1 MNVRNRMAQRGIALH
16 HALRYY
22 NGFVRRI
29 IQHLDI
35 ELVLGII
42 DLADRLHQSVDYELL
57 VVNRELDG
65 DAGKLGKLS
74 KRLRGPVLA
83 VAVVH
88 VNQRIAVHSVRG
100 QNHHHFKNNCL
111 YNVSL
116 LFGTNPASRIIRR
129 SSSSVVQLVTPAER
143 TTFSSS
149 ITEPTSLPP
158 KRRPSWQTFSP
169 WVTQLDCTFSKFE
182 RKSREMASTFR
193 YSTAVASSQCR
204 PPRAVFLGWKLQGI
218 NAVKPPVSS
227 CNS

>member
-100 QNHHHFKNNCL
+100 QNHHHYKIGDEQHQ
-111 YNVSL
+111 VE
-116 LFGTNPASRIIRR
+116 GIRR
-129 SSSSVVQLVTPAER
+129 VEAFEGLIQELALQIMDDSPLRVDQE
-143 TTFSSS
+143 
-149 ITEPTSLPP
+149 EHH
-158 KRRPSWQTFSP
+158 QTG
-169 WVTQLDCTFSKFE
+169 TD
-182 RKSREMASTFR
+182 
-193 YSTAVASSQCR
+193 
-204 PPRAVFLGWKLQGI
+204 
-218 NAVKPPVSS
+218 
-227 CNS
+227 